1 MDDPAHL
8 VTDPMPSVSYSWKV
22 FFIAIG
28 LVLLLS
34 VAGYLAYAWGTVN
47 QSEGKVVFSS
57 ENFTRC
63 VGVLQI
69 DLRYRKSINDTL
81 VRLDWRYRDGTED
94 IPIAVLS
101 LPVFGGPPMP
111 VNTKIPT
118 HSFIAPGGDVYAL
131 LLDPHRMSINQFNA
145 IAECMRE
152 NLSSINGAI
161 AIAQGLVPHSSE
173 KWRLGGVAYISSTD
187 FYSGMNKLNTDGIFV
202 SSNNRSQI
210 DNNGRIFVGGYG
222 GDIFSGLSSELAQL
236 SPQDKVSI
244 GAQKNK
250 RGEDIFTYVERMHGL
265 VSNAW

>member
-1 MDDPAHL
+1 
-8 VTDPMPSVSYSWKV
+8 
-22 FFIAIG
+22 
-28 LVLLLS
+28 
-34 VAGYLAYAWGTVN
+34 
-47 QSEGKVVFSS
+47 
-57 ENFTRC
+57 
-63 VGVLQI
+63 
-69 DLRYRKSINDTL
+69 
-81 VRLDWRYRDGTED
+81 
-94 IPIAVLS
+94 
-101 LPVFGGPPMP
+101 MP

-118 HSFIAPGGDVYAL
+118 HSFIAPDADVYAL
-131 LLDPHRMSINQFNA
+131 LLDPRRISINQFDA

-187 FYSGMNKLNTDGIFV
+187 FYSGMNKLNADGIFV